1 MQKLCQYYRPLFDI
15 SDEELTHER
24 TCVAMLLNLRD
35 NPSFTR
41 KLEGTLISVYFE
53 SRADELNG
61 YAINVVE
68 NETTADM
75 VIEKLLG
82 QVKKS
87 DCFFWTLFEVIIDQN
102 LERPM
107 YCCESISE
115 VLDRYGKYLSHELNL
130 QATFVLKL
138 NYVQFERERLQ
149 QRGTNF
155 EHQSVQCEYFDL
167 IHQRWMPCFWR
178 FERANVSVRHI

>member
-1 MQKLCQYYRPLFDI
+1 MQNLCEHYRQLFNI

-35 NPSFTR
+35 NPSFIR

-61 YAINVVE
+61 YAINVIE

-75 VIEKLLG
+75 VIEKLLS
-82 QVKKS
+82 QVKKA
-87 DCFFWTLFEVIIDQN
+87 DCFFWALFEVIIDQN

-107 YCCESISE
+107 YFCESISE
-115 VLDRYGKYLSHELNL
+115 VLDRYGKFLSHELNL

-138 NYVQFERERLQ
+138 NYVQFERERLF
-149 QRGTNF
+149 QRGTPI
-155 EHQSVQCEYFDL
+155 EHRSTRCEYFDA
-167 IHQRWMPCFWR
+167 IHQRWTPCVWF
-178 FERANVSVRHI
+178 FERANVRKED